1 MGFNCLSSIFSVCIT
16 KKKTKRDIKRNE
28 DDKSSDFTVISN
40 NKEDLS
46 DDIIDAYSKTT
57 KKDVNK
63 KKKSGDKSLSKL
75 RQSLEHK
82 QLDNLEKSLESLS
95 FSDYEEK
102 FMKKNKEKSS
112 SKTSKKKKEEKKK
125 KKGKKE
131 IILSQSSEDF
141 ESEEHKKR
149 INSKNKTKKS
159 AKNRTFLSKDDLE
172 SIKKRS
178 LDFDSES
185 EICFL
190 VNEAQQQKFNKS
202 LYKKMK
208 AYLINKEMSKKTK

>member
-75 RQSLEHK
+75 RQNLEHK

-102 FMKKNKEKSS
+102 FRKKNKEKSS

-141 ESEEHKKR
+141 ESEENKKR

-208 AYLINKEMSKKTK
+208 ACLINKEMSKKTK

>member
-75 RQSLEHK
+75 RQNLEHK

-102 FMKKNKEKSS
+102 FRKKNKEKSS
-112 SKTSKKKKEEKKK
+112 SKTSKKKKKEKKK

-141 ESEEHKKR
+141 ESEENKKR

>member
-102 FMKKNKEKSS
+102 FRKKNKEKSS

-141 ESEEHKKR
+141 ESEENKKR

>member
-75 RQSLEHK
+75 RQNLEHK

>member
-75 RQSLEHK
+75 RQNLEHK

-141 ESEEHKKR
+141 ESEENKKR

-208 AYLINKEMSKKTK
+208 ACLINKEMSKKTK

>member
-75 RQSLEHK
+75 RQNLEHK

-208 AYLINKEMSKKTK
+208 ACLINKEMSKKTK

>member
-75 RQSLEHK
+75 RQNLEHK

-102 FMKKNKEKSS
+102 FRKKNKEKSS

-141 ESEEHKKR
+141 ESEENKKR

>member
-102 FMKKNKEKSS
+102 FRKKNKEKSS

>member
-141 ESEEHKKR
+141 ESEENKKR

-208 AYLINKEMSKKTK
+208 ACLINKEMSKKTK

>member
-208 AYLINKEMSKKTK
+208 ACLINKEMSKKTK

>member
-141 ESEEHKKR
+141 ESEENKKR

>member
-75 RQSLEHK
+75 RQNLEHK

-102 FMKKNKEKSS
+102 FRKKNKEKSS

>member
-75 RQSLEHK
+75 RQNLEHK

-141 ESEEHKKR
+141 ESEENKKR